1 MKQYLRQLPHDK
13 LKINQNKKP
22 IPMEL
27 FLSFLTVDVVRSKEH
42 LGSCNGWTLFTGENN
57 LQISGGVVNGVEY
70 IDSLRYKKKLDNDYN
85 DYINPFYMFDILN
98 DEGKQFFFY
107 YYADDI
113 DAMLDKAQK
122 ASKSAQLKAIAAKEQ
137 EQQMSVFWNETMQ
150 II

>member
-22 IPMEL
+22 IPMGL

-42 LGSCNGWTLFTGENN
+42 LGSYNGWTLFTGEDN
-57 LQISGGVVNGVEY
+57 LQIGGGVVNGVEY

-98 DEGKQFFFY
+98 DEGKQFFFD

-113 DAMLDKAQK
+113 DAMLDKARK
-122 ASKSAQLKAIAAKEQ
+122 ASESAQLKAIAAKEQ
-137 EQQMSVFWNETMQ
+137 EQQMSAFWNETMQ